1 MEKRRFSLPFFCL
14 LFIFQSSLIGQAQYS
29 TDTIQ
34 KYSEA
39 ILNPKSSQDIPLGLQ
54 FYAAKTEND
63 LKRGDTLSAIIGLR
77 LLAIGQFDMG
87 ETYDSENSA
96 VQAIS
101 LIDRSKGNDSL
112 MANMLGLYNH
122 LGKIYRATENFD
134 KALEAYNAALKTA
147 KTLKDSIIL
156 LNNKANVHKDSG
168 LYHKALAELDL
179 AFKIIK
185 TDPDSLFLASLYDN
199 RGIVKSK
206 LDMPG
211 ALEDLTK
218 GLEIRESK
226 NNLTGLY
233 SSYKNLSQY
242 YFDRSNRQV
251 AFHFAERAYE
261 TALQINSTAFIQ
273 DALSLFALMDDDPK
287 IVAFQRLTDS
297 IANEKQLAQNKYA
310 FMKYNVEQ
318 EKKNTELAQLQK
330 EKEKSQKIKLIFL
343 VGFVLIA
350 GTFVS
355 IFLIASHKKDRI
367 HQVFKTEARI
377 SKKVHDEVANDLY
390 HVMVKLQGD
399 ESAHEDLLDDLE
411 IIYNKTRDISKEN
424 SALELK
430 SDFKEQLSDLLMS
443 YQNEEV
449 NVMTQNISAIDW
461 TSLSDVKKIAIYRV
475 LKELMTNMAKHSQ
488 ASVVVLTF
496 NKIKNKTSII
506 YSDNGIGCNLKDKNG
521 LRNVEN
527 RIKSLNGTITFESK
541 PNEGFKSKITL

>member
-185 TDPDSLFLASLYDN
+185 RDPDSLFLASLYDN

-206 LDMPG
+206 LDMPE

-318 EKKNTELAQLQK
+318 ERKNTELAQLQK
-330 EKEKSQKIKLIFL
+330 EKEKSQKIILIFL

-430 SDFKEQLSDLLMS
+430 SDFKEQLFDLLMS

>member
-461 TSLSDVKKIAIYRV
+461 TSLSDVKKITIYRV

-496 NKIKNKTSII
+496 SKIKNKTSII

>member
-242 YFDRSNRQV
+242 YFDISNRQV